1 MTALSSPAA
10 ERNKGPISDI
20 LRVYLDSAANQNSGE
35 KLRIL
40 EIASGYGSHA
50 MHFSALFPEV
60 YWQPTEFDSGCL
72 SSIVAHLVR
81 ERESGNPKG
90 NVADP
95 VKLDVSL
102 PPEQWPQ
109 QVSQFSEMFDFVFN
123 ANMVHIRWQ
132 LKYACHWS
140 KVEFSKPGLLIQSKM
155 RNLLYC

>member
-1 MTALSSPAA
+1 MVSKPLLKMTALSSPAA

-20 LRVYLDSAANQNSGE
+20 LKIYLDSAANQNSGE
-35 KLRIL
+35 KVHML

-50 MHFSALFPEV
+50 MYFSALFPHV

-72 SSIVAHLVR
+72 SSIVAHLTR
-81 ERESGNPKG
+81 EQESGNPRE

-109 QVSQFSEMFDFVFN
+109 QVAQFSGKFDFVFN
-123 ANMVHIRWQ
+123 ANMVHIR
-132 LKYACHWS
+132 
-140 KVEFSKPGLLIQSKM
+140 
-155 RNLLYC
+155 